1 MATIA
6 EKLTTIADNQQKVYD
21 AGYNIGLAKG
31 KTDANKSFWNNY
43 QLYGGRNS
51 YSYAFFGNGWND
63 STYNP
68 QYDILTEPKTDR
80 ARYMFAWSGIVDT
93 KVSIEINGALRG
105 IEEGIFL
112 GCKHLTTIKELYI
125 NNYNAEY
132 YRWFE
137 GCVNLR
143 KIAIKGQIKNN
154 GFDIHWSKNL
164 TAESLYSII
173 DALSTSKTGLTITL
187 PTTAEANYNANPPEG
202 APATWLEL
210 VGDGT
215 EEHPGIRPNWTI
227 AYA

>member
-1 MATIA
+1 MPTIA

-31 KTDANKSFWNNY
+31 KTDANKSFWDGY
-43 QLYGGRNS
+43 QFYGNRNS

-68 QYDILTEPKTDR
+68 QYDIYTEPKSDR

-93 KVSIEINGALRG
+93 KVPIEINGG
-105 IEEGIFL
+105 TNSIGSPVVEECIFL

-125 NNYNAEY
+125 NNYNAPY
-132 YRWFE
+132 NRWFE
-137 GCVNLR
+137 GCINLR

-164 TAESLYSII
+164 TAKSLYSII

-202 APATWLEL
+202 APQTWAEL
-210 VGDGT
+210 IKT
-215 EEHPGIRPNWTI
+215 RSKWTI
-227 AYA
+227 AYTPV